1 MQVGNRVGDLS
12 DLVDDLEL
20 DQAVAG
26 GGTDM
31 SLLEGHGR
39 ERREGGEADEGGR
52 VGGRPSRT
60 PHRRYSL
67 RALAWRQRHR
77 EEIEIAA

>member
-12 DLVDDLEL
+12 DRVDDLEL

-31 SLLEGHGR
+31 SLLEGHGC
-39 ERREGGEADEGGR
+39 ERREGGETDEGRR

-60 PHRRYSL
+60 PHHEHSV
-67 RALAWRQRHR
+67 RARA
-77 EEIEIAA
+77 